1 MEDLKGKLVFV
12 QTAGGESVIPSSGV
26 IGVVEEVTPEF
37 IKLKDAG
44 VFALVPTTKGAQA
57 TIMPLDP
64 TANEPVE
71 ALLFKSQIVAVVP
84 VTDRSRLKEFHQQFK
99 AAAAG
104 IEIPAAGSIDL
115 SKIKEF
121 PKGGKS
127 GGSGGGLSIT

>member
-1 MEDLKGKLVFV
+1 MESLKGKLVFV
-12 QTAGGESVIPSSGV
+12 QTAGGESVIPSSGI
-26 IGVVEEVTPEF
+26 IGIVEEVTPDF

-57 TIMPLDP
+57 TIMPMDP

-71 ALLFKSQIVAVVP
+71 AYVLKGQITAIVP
-84 VTDRSRLKEFHQQFK
+84 VGDRSRLKEFHQQFK

-104 IEIPAAGSIDL
+104 IELPSAGSIDL

-121 PKGGKS
+121 PKGGGDK
-127 GGSGGGLSIT
+127 GGVSIT

>member
-1 MEDLKGKLVFV
+1 MNKDV
-12 QTAGGESVIPSSGV
+12 ESFK
-26 IGVVEEVTPEF
+26 VTYSTM
-37 IKLKDAG
+37 DA
-44 VFALVPTTKGAQA
+44 
-57 TIMPLDP
+57 DH
-64 TANEPVE
+64 
-71 ALLFKSQIVAVVP
+71 
-84 VTDRSRLKEFHQQFK
+84 LKEFHQQFK